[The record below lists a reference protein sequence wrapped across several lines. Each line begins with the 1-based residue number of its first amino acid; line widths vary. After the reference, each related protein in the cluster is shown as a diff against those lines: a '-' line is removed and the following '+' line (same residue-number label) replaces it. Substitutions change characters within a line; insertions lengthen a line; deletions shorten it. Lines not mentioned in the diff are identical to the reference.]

1 LRFCTEK
8 YHFLVGNAV
17 GVILV
22 QYIDET
28 EDQAMEAL
36 RTNEYILRRLTDELL
51 ARIKISGFVSLV
63 FYFCYAMG
71 KLFVKVSILD

>member
-1 LRFCTEK
+1 M
-8 YHFLVGNAV
+8 
-17 GVILV
+17 LV

-36 RTNEYILRRLTDELL
+36 RSNEHILRRLTDELL

-63 FYFCYAMG
+63 FYLSYAMG
-71 KLFVKVSILD
+71 KLKLDKLPALKFE